1 MLVDCGHTIPDLPP
15 GHVGATGY
23 ATWHQGT
30 PHEEKICYACADER
44 TRASLLSSN
53 RVMGYLHREGGPGTW
68 IVTTWTGGKLG
79 RVAEMLPRNNNF
91 MRRGEKLYSLRVV
104 DVHGQRWY
112 GTGQGEGMY
121 CRLRKNKLQPT
132 GAR

>member
-44 TRASLLSSN
+44 TRASLLSST
-53 RVMGYLHREGGPGTW
+53 RVLGYLHREGGARY
-68 IVTTWTGGKLG
+68 VDRDYVDG
-79 RVAEMLPRNNNF
+79 RQARARGRNAAP
-91 MRRGEKLYSLRVV
+91 E
-104 DVHGQRWY
+104 
-112 GTGQGEGMY
+112 
-121 CRLRKNKLQPT
+121 
-132 GAR
+132 